1 MSSNSIIKFTNPDG
15 SALKDGK
22 VKFVAKA
29 GFEAVREI
37 LVTNVHV
44 WPIQIIRP
52 NIEDTKFS
60 VLSYP
65 TEPLAPGQSGK
76 VEIQYKAPADE
87 VNLRSGTA
95 LFDVDISRLG

>member
-1 MSSNSIIKFTNPDG
+1 MTEIIKFTNTDG
-15 SALKDGK
+15 SPLTDGK
-22 VKFVAKA
+22 IKFVAKA

-37 LVTNVHV
+37 MVTNIHV

-52 NIEDTKFS
+52 NIEDSKFS

-65 TEPLAPGQSGK
+65 TQPLAPGQSGR

-87 VNLRSGTA
+87 VNLQSGTA

>member
-1 MSSNSIIKFTNPDG
+1 MSIIRFTNPDG
-15 SALKDGK
+15 SALADGK

-29 GFEAVREI
+29 GYEAVREI

-52 NIEDTKFS
+52 NIEDAKFS